1 MESLYIYNI
10 CASAIIAVSPM
21 NKLYVLGICSSDKAS
36 DQSGWMASALTFTVS
51 VGVGSGSGSGSGVGV
66 GVGSGS
72 GRIGS
77 SSSHEAKQ
85 SAPARSKVYIEML
98 FNINGG
104 G

>member
-1 MESLYIYNI
+1 
-10 CASAIIAVSPM
+10 M
-21 NKLYVLGICSSDKAS
+21 NKLYVVGICSSDKAS

-51 VGVGSGSGSGSGVGV
+51 VGVGSGSGSGSGSGVGV

-72 GRIGS
+72 GRMDS

-98 FNINGG
+98 FNVNGKRG